1 MKFGLKA
8 ICFAGVI
15 AASAVYASTILSPN
29 QINNTGNIPS
39 GYSDLTFVLSN
50 GNWVKNVY
58 LPTTANHLDKVTIQS
73 SAAYKSY
80 LDTSNTN
87 LPIEVL
93 EIQSGDSFQFVYDAN
108 LKKWL
113 VQLNT
118 VSPVSGSQYEQVA
131 LSTAKIQHVL
141 IADGKWVGTVALPS
155 NVNNGT
161 LVQITST
168 AGYPSQLA
176 KDNLLFPSSFNLNKG
191 TEYWFKY
198 NSALQ
203 KWVPEY
209 IKSLKLNVKNIG
221 SSLSSVIN

>member
-93 EIQSGDSFQFVYDAN
+93 EIQSGDSFQF
-108 LKKWL
+108 
-113 VQLNT
+113 
-118 VSPVSGSQYEQVA
+118 
-131 LSTAKIQHVL
+131 
-141 IADGKWVGTVALPS
+141 
-155 NVNNGT
+155 
-161 LVQITST
+161 
-168 AGYPSQLA
+168 
-176 KDNLLFPSSFNLNKG
+176 
-191 TEYWFKY
+191 
-198 NSALQ
+198 
-203 KWVPEY
+203 
-209 IKSLKLNVKNIG
+209 
-221 SSLSSVIN
+221 